1 MRIHL
6 VIDESGFFLPSFVD
20 HLLDHLPEG
29 VEAVGVTV
37 LQNPPNIPTVYSH
50 LRKHLLDIGMAS
62 CLRLGRLAALQAI
75 RSAASRIGF
84 RTAPGSVTGA
94 VRRHDLP
101 CRLVVD
107 VNASETI
114 DWIRGQSPDLLV
126 SSCSQIFRSE
136 LLELP
141 AIGAINRHSSLL
153 PAYGGLLPIFQAL
166 LHEDSTVG
174 SSVHVMTP
182 EIDGGTV
189 ITQSSFKVDA
199 EMTVYDCYERSY
211 ADCGPLTVEAITRVR
226 EKGNQSIDEM
236 DFGVEAR
243 LTASYFGPPSDEDWR
258 RFRASGRRFC

>member
-20 HLLDHLPEG
+20 HLIVHLPDG

-37 LQNPPNIPTVYSH
+37 LQNPSNRPTVYSH
-50 LRKHLLDIGMAS
+50 LRTHLSDIGMAS
-62 CLRLGRLAALQAI
+62 CLRLGRIAALQAI
-75 RSAASRIGF
+75 RAAVGRIGF
-84 RTAPGSVTGA
+84 RMAPGSVVGA

-101 CRLVVD
+101 YRLAVD

-114 DWIRGQSPDLLV
+114 DWIRSKSPDLLV

-166 LHEDSTVG
+166 VHEESMLG

-189 ITQSSFKVDA
+189 IAQSSFKVDA
-199 EMTVYDCYERSY
+199 GMTVYDCYERSY

-226 EKGNQSIDEM
+226 GNGNQSIDEM
-236 DFGVEAR
+236 DFGVETR
-243 LTASYFGPPSDEDWR
+243 STASYFGPPSNEDWR
-258 RFRASGRRFC
+258 RFRTSGRRFC